1 MAKPKVSN
9 PFSVMAIKSYF
20 LPMQALSWGFKIIG
34 IVLDLSSL
42 MPQDFP
48 DLPPLVPQRGT
59 AYSRALCRKLFI
71 AQGWKVAFI
80 ILPMPL
86 VYRLWCFLSIMSTR
100 PSIVWAHS
108 PRQDTISKTLR
119 KLWNVMRA
127 ISHQRIHTGWL
138 NPYKNLWKKT
148 RKLRANLLWCAH
160 LFVHFIC
167 I

>member
-1 MAKPKVSN
+1 
-9 PFSVMAIKSYF
+9 MAIKSYF
-20 LPMQALSWGFKIIG
+20 LPMRALSWGFNMIRV
-34 IVLDLSSL
+34 VLDLSLL
-42 MPQDFP
+42 MPQGFP

-71 AQGWKVAFI
+71 AQVWKVAFI

-86 VYRLWCFLSIMSTR
+86 VYRLWCFLSIMPIR
-100 PSIVWAHS
+100 LFIVWARS
-108 PRQDTISKTLR
+108 PQQDTTSKTLR

-127 ISHQRIHTGWL
+127 ISHQRTLTGWL